1 MSDNLMRSSGLHH
14 SLSVLIVFL
23 LAGPASGLDP
33 FKDPA
38 KPVVL
43 GILERPAPAPQPHPR
58 GVFHSPPKPLAEGA
72 ATNDWVSFLGPTHDG
87 HSIESPLL
95 KEFPETGPNLVWE
108 MKTGSSYS
116 SPAIRGERLVYF
128 HRIGEEDTVECL
140 NPETGQFYWR
150 FSYPTQYQDR
160 YGYNNGPRASP
171 VIDGEWVYVY
181 AANGMLHCLHLE
193 TGQVRW
199 KRHLS
204 REFRVPQDF
213 FGVSCTPLIQ
223 EDLLIFNLGAP
234 KGPCVIALNKETG
247 ELAWGAGDK
256 WGPSYAS
263 PVPARIHDQQRVFV
277 FAGGDSDPP
286 TGGLLCLD
294 PATGAI
300 DFEFPWRS
308 KSYESVN
315 ASCPVVWGNKVFI
328 SASYETGGA
337 MLEVLSD
344 FTRQLR
350 WTADGFATHF
360 NTSIYR
366 DGYLYGF
373 DGRHPHTAS
382 LVCFEAET
390 GNEMWRETPEW
401 EITIQR
407 RGKETKVR
415 RGTLRGT
422 LIHADGAFLCLGESG
437 ALLWLDLS
445 PMGYKEVARATLFD
459 APETW
464 CPPVVSRGLLYICQ
478 NTKDIDS
485 GTPPRLLCYDLRGS
499 R

>member
-1 MSDNLMRSSGLHH
+1 MRFRTPRP
-14 SLSVLIVFL
+14 FL
-23 LAGPASGLDP
+23 LSQILLFLGLPVWGEKP
-33 FKDPA
+33 FKDPG

-43 GILERPAPAPQPHPR
+43 EIQKREAPQPKDHPR
-58 GVFHSPPKPLAEGA
+58 VTFHSAPKPLADGA
-72 ATNDWVSFLGPTHDG
+72 IAHDWVSFLGPTHDG
-87 HSIESPLL
+87 ISTESPLL
-95 KEFPETGPNLVWE
+95 KDWPEEGPPLVWE
-108 MKTGSSYS
+108 MKTGMSYS
-116 SPAIRGERLVYF
+116 SPAIRGDRLVYF
-128 HRIGEEDTVECL
+128 HRVEEEDVVECL
-140 NPETGQFYWR
+140 HPETGQLYWR

-171 VIDGEWVYVY
+171 VIDGDWVYVY

-193 TGQVRW
+193 TGQIRW

-213 FGVSCTPLIQ
+213 FGVSCTPLV
-223 EDLLIFNLGAP
+223 EGDSLIINLGAP
-234 KGPCVIALNKETG
+234 GGPCVIALNKETG
-247 ELAWGAGDK
+247 EMVWGAGDK

-263 PVPARIHDQQRVFV
+263 PVPAEIHGKHRVFV
-277 FAGGDSDPP
+277 FAGGDSAPP

-294 PATGAI
+294 PLNGKI

-308 KSYESVN
+308 TSYESVN
-315 ASCPVVWGNKVFI
+315 ASCPVVYGNKVFI

-337 MLEVLSD
+337 ALEVLPD
-344 FTRQLR
+344 FTHKLL
-350 WTADGFATHF
+350 WTADGFGTHF
-360 NTSIYR
+360 NTSLYKE
-366 DGYLYGF
+366 GYLYGF

-390 GNEMWRETPEW
+390 GKEMWREVPEW

-407 RGKETKVR
+407 RGKETKVK

-422 LIHADGAFLCLGESG
+422 LIHADGDFLCLGESG

-445 PMGYKEVARATLFD
+445 PEGYKEIDRATLFD

-464 CPPVVSRGLLYICQ
+464 CPPVISRGLLYLCQ
-478 NTKDIDS
+478 NTKDIS
-485 GTPPRLLCYDLRGS
+485 TGSPPRLLCYDLRG
-499 R
+499 RR